1 MNEQRRLIVVDSSV
15 LPEVILKV
23 LDVKKLLASREEKSS
38 ASACKR
44 IGISRSAYYKYRDS
58 VFSYDDKMTK
68 RILTLSALL
77 RDEPGILS
85 SVLVTLHACE
95 AKYPDGQPE
104 HSHGRGCRCH
114 HFPAAQRR
122 KRGRFA
128 ASHPHCTAEGR
139 SGCQTAVRRMKHQ
152 AFDSMIWKERLF
164 RRTVG

>member
-23 LDVKKLLASREEKSS
+23 LAVKKLLASREEKSS

-77 RDEPGILS
+77 RDEPGIL
-85 SVLVTLHACE
+85 ACE
-95 AKYPDGQPE
+95 ANILTVNQNIPMDGV
-104 HSHGRGCRCH
+104 
-114 HFPAAQRR
+114 AAVTISLRLS
-122 KRGRFA
+122 GGN
-128 ASHPHCTAEGR
+128 EGALQLR
-139 SGCQTAVRRMKHQ
+139 TRIAQLKGVVDVKLLSG
-152 AFDSMIWKERLF
+152 E
-164 RRTVG
+164 